1 MWNRVCAIVDNTP
14 CDYFKGIKVPSI
26 WEEKNKKPHM
36 EKKKKGLKELR
47 SSQILFIAVKF
58 TLALVLAASSFSL

>member
-36 EKKKKGLKELR
+36 EKKKKK
-47 SSQILFIAVKF
+47 V
-58 TLALVLAASSFSL
+58 